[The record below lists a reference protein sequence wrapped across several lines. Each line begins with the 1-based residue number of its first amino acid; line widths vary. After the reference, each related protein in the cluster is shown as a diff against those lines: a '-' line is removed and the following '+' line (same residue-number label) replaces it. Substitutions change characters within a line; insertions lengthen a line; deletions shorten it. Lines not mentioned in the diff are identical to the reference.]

1 MPFGLKNAGATY
13 QRLVNEMFHELI
25 GKTMEVYVDGMLV
38 KSRRSQDHLE
48 HLEQA
53 FNIMRTYGMKLNPD
67 KCTFGVGGGKL
78 LGYMVSE
85 RGIEANPEKIQAIMS
100 LRSPTTIKD
109 VQKLTGKIAS
119 LNRFISRHA
128 DKSLPFFKILRKTKN
143 FEWNE
148 ECKNALKDLKDYLV
162 KPPLIA
168 NPKEGEVLFL
178 YLVVSESAVSS
189 VLVREEGGNQS
200 PVYYV
205 SKMLHGAESRYSEME
220 KLALALVVITRML
233 RPYFQSHRVVVLT
246 KHQLK
251 QVMSRPEASGRL
263 IKWAVELGD
272 PEEKSCKWMLHV
284 DGSSNANNGG
294 AGILIE
300 GPKEVEIKVAARLSF
315 PVTNNEAEYEAL
327 IQGLE
332 LAYEAG
338 ARDLEVFTDSQLVA
352 LQIEGTYE
360 TREKTMT
367 SYRDIVKRWM
377 GKFGKCSI
385 LQVPRAENDKVDAL
399 SKFGATMTGIKNQ
412 KLTALVREQSV
423 IIEKIE
429 LQAVSEVE
437 SWKDE
442 IDKYLEDGT
451 LPNDPFK
458 AKRVRFRA
466 ARFTLLS
473 GQLYKRTVDG
483 PLLKCLDEERD
494 EYVMREIPEGSY
506 GNHSGARSLAQ
517 KIVRQGY
524 FWPTM
529 VKDMKEL
536 VKRCESCQRY
546 ASLIHQPATP
556 IEPIKIAYPFDQWG
570 IDIVGLFPPAQA
582 QKKFIIVA
590 VEYFSKFGVPRI
602 LISDNGT
609 EFQGRKITEWCKELK
624 IVQHFIAV
632 ANLQANGQTEV
643 TNITILQHLK
653 IRLESKGSWV
663 EELAG
668 VLWAYRTT
676 PRTATGETPFFLVYR
691 TEAIIHA
698 EIEEESQGIMM
709 YDPESNQNER
719 NSDLTVIE
727 EKRDAAYDEK

>member
-1 MPFGLKNAGATY
+1 
-13 QRLVNEMFHELI
+13 
-25 GKTMEVYVDGMLV
+25 MEVYVDDMLV

-53 FNIMRTYGMKLNPD
+53 FNIMRTYGI
-67 KCTFGVGGGKL
+67 
-78 LGYMVSE
+78 E

-100 LRSPTTIKD
+100 LRSPITIKD
-109 VQKLTGKIAS
+109 VQKLT
-119 LNRFISRHA
+119 

-148 ECKNALKDLKDYLV
+148 ECKKALQDLKDYLV
-162 KPPLIA
+162 KPPLLA

-178 YLVVSESAVSS
+178 YLAVSESAVSS

-220 KLALALVVITRML
+220 KLTLALVVIARML

-246 KHQLK
+246 NHQLK
-251 QVMSRPEASGRL
+251 QAQVLADFVM
-263 IKWAVELGD
+263 ELSSD
-272 PEEKSCKWMLHV
+272 PKEQNCKWMLHV

-300 GPKEVEIKVAARLSF
+300 GPKE
-315 PVTNNEAEYEAL
+315 
-327 IQGLE
+327 
-332 LAYEAG
+332 
-338 ARDLEVFTDSQLVA
+338 
-352 LQIEGTYE
+352 IEGTYE
-360 TREKTMT
+360 TREKMMT

-377 GKFGKCSI
+377 GKFDKCSI
-385 LQVPRAENDKVDAL
+385 LQVPRTENDKANAL

-412 KLTALVREQSV
+412 KITTLVREQSV

-429 LQAVSEVE
+429 VQAVSMVE

-442 IDKYLEDGT
+442 IDKYLEYGT
-451 LPNDPFK
+451 LPNDLFK

-483 PLLKCLDEERD
+483 PLLKCLDEERA

-506 GNHSGARSLAQ
+506 GNHSGARF
-517 KIVRQGY
+517 R
-524 FWPTM
+524 
-529 VKDMKEL
+529 
-536 VKRCESCQRY
+536 
-546 ASLIHQPATP
+546 
-556 IEPIKIAYPFDQWG
+556 
-570 IDIVGLFPPAQA
+570 
-582 QKKFIIVA
+582 
-590 VEYFSKFGVPRI
+590 VPRI

-609 EFQGRKITEWCKELK
+609 QFQGRKITEWCKELK
-624 IVQHFIAV
+624 IVQHFTAV

-643 TNITILQHLK
+643 TNRTILQHLK

-663 EELAG
+663 EELPG

-676 PRTATGETPFFLVYR
+676 PRTATGETPFFLVYG
-691 TEAIIHA
+691 TEAIIPA
-698 EIEEESQGIMM
+698 EIEEESQRIVM
-709 YDPESNQNER
+709 YDPKSNQNEL
-719 NSDLTVIE
+719 NSDLTLIE